1 MNSQPLDHTPN
12 AIGIFI
18 AVKKKGSNIVL
29 IEGDQEKETF
39 EFVVQ
44 VVMPTEKFEKYT
56 LNKDIFQLAM
66 HQHAFDAYMF
76 RTYGEKV
83 KDLTK
88 EDYEEEFKKFQDQY
102 LVLLSSSPVVFDY
115 LIEDRFDFNIQEE
128 REGVKNER

>member
-1 MNSQPLDHTPN
+1 MNKQPLDHTPN

-18 AVKKKGSNIVL
+18 AVKKKGSNIILV
-29 IEGDQEKETF
+29 EGDQEKETF
-39 EFVVQ
+39 EFVLQ

-56 LNKDIFQLAM
+56 QHKDLFQLAM
-66 HQHAFDAYMF
+66 HQHAFDAYLF

-88 EDYEEEFKKFQDQY
+88 EDYEEEFKKFKDQY

-115 LIEDRFDFNIQEE
+115 LIEDRFDFNVQEDRGGE
-128 REGVKNER
+128 ESE